1 MTNSIVWDL
10 EKNPGN
16 EKGTH
21 FCCENWNPWKKLVK
35 TKGYVGTNGYWYLLS
50 MLPIPIGTPVAFRF
64 DEFFHGILKPP
75 RKTNEIWK

>member
-10 EKNPGN
+10 EKKSG
-16 EKGTH
+16 KWKVTL
-21 FCCENWNPWKKLVK
+21 FWSLWKKLVK